1 MNNILFSKSSLK
13 IYKGLDSFNKLENAV
28 ITTGT
33 FDGLHRGHV
42 HILDE
47 LTKKNSSQESVLITF
62 FPHPRQVLFPDQTIK
77 FINTFDEKIELISNY
92 KVDHVIIQEF
102 SFEFS
107 RISSLEYI
115 RDILKN
121 KIGLKK
127 LIVGH
132 DHHFGRNREASIK
145 QVSEYAELYDFEIHE
160 VPPLKLNGIVVSST
174 KIRNALEIGNVEL
187 ANNLLGYEFHFE
199 GEVVHGKGVG
209 RSLGFPTANIIV
221 GNKNKIIP
229 GNGVYAVNVYFEN
242 KKYKGMLNIGF
253 NPTFDEKKLS
263 IELNIFDF
271 QSIIYEKQIKVF
283 FKKKIRDEIKFKSPE
298 ELKSQLKKDKELV
311 KKILSF

>member
-92 KVDHVIIQEF
+92 KVDHLIIQEF
-102 SFEFS
+102 SLEFS

-145 QVSEYAELYDFEIHE
+145 QVSEFAELYDFEIHE
-160 VPPLKLNGIVVSST
+160 IPPLKLNGIVVSST
-174 KIRNALEIGNVEL
+174 KIRNALEVGNVEL

-221 GNKNKIIP
+221 RNKNKIIP
-229 GNGVYAVNVYFEN
+229 AKGVYAVNVDFEN

-283 FKKKIRDEIKFKSPE
+283 FKKKIRDEKKFNSPE
-298 ELKSQLKKDKELV
+298 GLKSQLKKDRELV

>member
-1 MNNILFSKSSLK
+1 M
-13 IYKGLDSFNKLENAV
+13 
-28 ITTGT
+28 
-33 FDGLHRGHV
+33 
-42 HILDE
+42 
-47 LTKKNSSQESVLITF
+47 
-62 FPHPRQVLFPDQTIK
+62 
-77 FINTFDEKIELISNY
+77 
-92 KVDHVIIQEF
+92 
-102 SFEFS
+102 
-107 RISSLEYI
+107 EYI

-160 VPPLKLNGIVVSST
+160 IPPLQLNGIVVSST
-174 KIRNALEIGNVEL
+174 KIRNALKLGNIEL

-199 GEVVHGKGVG
+199 GDVVHGKGVG

-221 GNKNKIIP
+221 RNKNKIIP
-229 GNGVYAVNVYFEN
+229 GKGVYAVNVDYEN

-283 FKKKIRDEIKFKSPE
+283 FKKKIRDEKKFNSPE

>member
-1 MNNILFSKSSLK
+1 MK
-13 IYKGLDSFNKLENAV
+13 IYKGLDNFKKIENAV

-33 FDGLHRGHV
+33 FDGLHKGHKN
-42 HILDE
+42 ILSE
-47 LTKKNSSQESVLITF
+47 LTKNESSQESVLITF
-62 FPHPRQVLFPDQTIK
+62 SPHPRQVIFPDQSIK

-92 KVDHVIIQEF
+92 KVDHLIIQEF
-102 SFEFS
+102 NLEFS

-145 QVSEYAELYDFEIHE
+145 QVREYAELYDFEVYEI
-160 VPPLKLNGIVVSST
+160 PPLQLNGIVVSST
-174 KIRNALEIGNVEL
+174 KIRNALKVGDVEL
-187 ANNLLGYEFHFE
+187 ANNLLGYHFCFE
-199 GEVVHGKGVG
+199 GKVVHGKGMG
-209 RSLGFPTANIIV
+209 KKIGFPTANILAS
-221 GNKNKIIP
+221 NKNKIIP
-229 GNGVYAVNVYFEN
+229 GNGVYAVTVDFEN

-253 NPTFDEKKLS
+253 NPTFNEKKLS
-263 IELNIFDF
+263 VELNIFNF
-271 QSIIYEKQIKVF
+271 QSIIYGKQIKVF
-283 FKKKIRDEIKFKSPE
+283 FKKRIRDEKKFNSPE
-298 ELKSQLKKDKELV
+298 ELKSQLIKDKDFV

>member
-1 MNNILFSKSSLK
+1 MK

-92 KVDHVIIQEF
+92 KVDHLIIQEF
-102 SFEFS
+102 SLEFS

-145 QVSEYAELYDFEIHE
+145 QVSEFAELYDFEIHE
-160 VPPLKLNGIVVSST
+160 IPPLKLNGIVVSST
-174 KIRNALEIGNVEL
+174 KIRNALEVGNVEL

-221 GNKNKIIP
+221 RNKNKIIP
-229 GNGVYAVNVYFEN
+229 AKGVYAVNVDFEN

-283 FKKKIRDEIKFKSPE
+283 FKKKIRDEKKFNSPE
-298 ELKSQLKKDKELV
+298 GLKSQLKKDRELV

>member
-1 MNNILFSKSSLK
+1 MK
-13 IYKGLDSFNKLENAV
+13 IYKGLDSFNKIKNAV

-92 KVDHVIIQEF
+92 KVDYLIIQEF
-102 SFEFS
+102 SLEFS
-107 RISSLEYI
+107 RTSSLEYI

-199 GEVVHGKGVG
+199 GEVVYGKGVG

-221 GNKNKIIP
+221 RNKNKIIP
-229 GNGVYAVNVYFEN
+229 GNGVYAVNVDFEN

-283 FKKKIRDEIKFKSPE
+283 FNKKIRDEKKFNSPE

>member
-1 MNNILFSKSSLK
+1 MK
-13 IYKGLDSFNKLENAV
+13 IYKGLDSFNKIKNAV

-92 KVDHVIIQEF
+92 KVDHLIIQEF
-102 SFEFS
+102 SLEFS

-145 QVSEYAELYDFEIHE
+145 QVSEFAELYDFEIHE
-160 VPPLKLNGIVVSST
+160 IPPLKLNGIVVSST
-174 KIRNALEIGNVEL
+174 KIRNALEVGNVEL

-221 GNKNKIIP
+221 RNKNKIIP
-229 GNGVYAVNVYFEN
+229 AKGVYAVNVDFEN

-283 FKKKIRDEIKFKSPE
+283 FKKKIRDEKKFNSPE
-298 ELKSQLKKDKELV
+298 GLKSQLKKDRELV